1 MNNSNLLWENN
12 VYFRTEYYN
21 INVKKIIETTNYPI
35 YFGKTSYK
43 NLFLNRKNKS
53 FFFILCDINT
63 YKFCLKQLKN
73 NVFFL
78 RKSQIICIFSGEK
91 IKNIESSLYIW
102 RSLSAYK
109 ADRNCIFLNLG
120 GGVINDIGG
129 FSASLF
135 KRGIDFIHIPT
146 TLLSMVDASIGGKT
160 GIDLDSIKNEIGI
173 FSFPKIIIIDFYY
186 IQTLCY
192 REIISGKAEILKHGL
207 IYDKNLWKKLKNKYI
222 KHVWNTEIF
231 ASIIIKQN
239 IVKKDP
245 YEIKGLRK
253 ILNFGHTVGHGIESY
268 FLIENFPFLHGEAI
282 AIGMICEAWISYLFN
297 KFPLPQFE
305 DIKNTIL
312 DSYSFPIIKTFVIQK
327 IIYHI
332 QHDKKNIKEYI
343 RFSLLKEIGNCSF
356 DHKISI
362 ENIKN
367 ALILISKY
375 KF

>member
-1 MNNSNLLWENN
+1 VS
-12 VYFRTEYYN
+12 
-21 INVKKIIETTNYPI
+21 VKKILKTNNYPI
-35 YFGKTSYK
+35 YFGNTSYK
-43 NLFLNRKNKS
+43 KLKKYISKKNKPKL
-53 FFFILCDINT
+53 FILCDINT
-63 YKFCLKQLKN
+63 HKFCLKKLQN

-78 RKSQIICIFSGEK
+78 RKSQIICLFYGEK
-91 IKNIESSLYIW
+91 EKNIESSLFIW

-109 ADRNCIFLNLG
+109 ADRNSILINLG

-160 GIDLDSIKNEIGI
+160 GIDLDKIKNEIGV
-173 FSFPKIIIIDFYY
+173 FSFPKIIIIDFHYLK
-186 IQTLCY
+186 TLSF

-207 IYDKNLWKKLKNKYI
+207 IYDNNLWIKLKNKLI
-222 KHVWNTEIF
+222 EKKNVWNTEIF
-231 ASIIIKQN
+231 TSIIIKQN

-268 FLIENFPFLHGEAI
+268 FLTENSTFLHGEAV

-297 KFPLPQFE
+297 KFPLTKYE
-305 DIKNTIL
+305 EIKNTIL
-312 DSYSFPIIKTFVIQK
+312 NSYSFPIIKTFVLQN
-327 IIYHI
+327 IINHI
-332 QHDKKNIKEYI
+332 QHDKKNVKGYMI
-343 RFSLLKEIGNCSF
+343 FSLLKKIGNCSF